1 MKLHIAVTLALAL
14 AVLTGIAPPAGAQ
27 LSDNLG
33 ALSGDNAR
41 KYLGPLPDA
50 FSGTMNS
57 AIFNTGKVPKM
68 GLNFSIG
75 VKVMGVKF
83 ADSDRLFT
91 PTDPNGFTSIAPIQ
105 QAPTVV
111 GDTSAVAQNGQGGAT
126 AYYPGGFDISK
137 FTFAAPQLTI
147 GSLMGT
153 RAVVRWF
160 SMSFASDN
168 FIDKIS
174 FFGVGAQHSLSQY
187 VPGLPVDLAA
197 GVFYQTFK
205 INESLLDIK
214 ALHYGITGSRSFTI
228 LQPYAGI
235 GFDSFKMDAA
245 YQDTSVPGSPVD
257 IAVNFDRKSN
267 VRLTAGVLAN
277 LAFAT
282 LHAEANIAAT
292 NGVAVGLSFGR

>member
-1 MKLHIAVTLALAL
+1 MKRRIAAILALAL
-14 AVLTGIAPPAGAQ
+14 VVLAGGAPPATAQ
-27 LSDNLG
+27 LSENLG

-50 FSGTMNS
+50 LSGTMNS
-57 AIFNTGKVPKM
+57 AIFTTGKVPKM
-68 GLNFSIG
+68 GLNFSVG

-83 ADSDRLFT
+83 ADEDRLFT
-91 PTDPNGFTSIAPIQ
+91 PTDPAGFTSVAPIE

-111 GDTSAVAQNGQGGAT
+111 GGTSAVTQNGQGGAT
-126 AYYPGGFDISK
+126 LYYPGGFDIGE
-137 FTFAAPQLTI
+137 FAFAAPQLSI

-160 SMSFASDN
+160 AMDFASDN
-168 FIDKIS
+168 FIDKVS

-187 VPGLPVDLAA
+187 VPMLPVDLAL
-197 GVFYQTFK
+197 GVFYQSFK
-205 INESLLDIK
+205 INDSLLDTQ
-214 ALHYGITGSRSFTI
+214 AFHVDVTGSRSFPI
-228 LQPYAGI
+228 LQPYAAI

-245 YQDTSVPGSPVD
+245 YEDATNPGVN
-257 IAVNFDRKSN
+257 IAVDFDRKTN
-267 VRLTAGVLAN
+267 VHLTAGVLAN

-292 NGVAVGLSFGR
+292 NGLAVGISFGR

>member
-1 MKLHIAVTLALAL
+1 MKRHLAVTLALAL
-14 AVLTGIAPPAGAQ
+14 ATVISIAPPAGAQ

-50 FSGTMNS
+50 LSGTMNS
-57 AIFNTGKVPKM
+57 AIFNTGKVPKT
-68 GLNFSIG
+68 GINFSIG

-83 ADSDRLFT
+83 AAGDRLFT
-91 PTDPNGFTSIAPIQ
+91 PTDPPGFTRVPPIQ

-111 GDTSAVAQNGQGGAT
+111 GGTSAVAQNGQGGAT
-126 AYYPGGFDISK
+126 AYYPGGFDISE
-137 FTFAAPQLTI
+137 FAFAAPQLTV
-147 GSLMGT
+147 GSAMGT

-160 SMSFASDN
+160 AMDFAADN

-174 FFGVGAQHSLSQY
+174 FFGIGGQHSLSQY
-187 VPGLPVDLAA
+187 IPGLPVDLAA

-205 INESLLDIK
+205 INTSLLDIK
-214 ALHYGITGSRSFTI
+214 TLHVGLTGSRSFAI
-228 LQPYAGI
+228 LQPYGGI

-245 YQDTSVPGSPVD
+245 YEDATTPGNN
-257 IAVNFDRKSN
+257 IAVNFDRRTN

-282 LHAEANIAAT
+282 LHAEANVAAT